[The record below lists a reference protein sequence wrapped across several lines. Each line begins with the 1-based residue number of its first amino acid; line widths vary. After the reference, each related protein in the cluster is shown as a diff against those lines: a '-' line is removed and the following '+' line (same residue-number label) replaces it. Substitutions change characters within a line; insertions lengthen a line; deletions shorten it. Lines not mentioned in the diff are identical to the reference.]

1 MAYMHGTY
9 GEFDKTINT
18 IPVKSGT
25 IPVYIGTAPIN
36 LIRKYSGKGK
46 VNQPVKISNLTE
58 AYEKI
63 GYSSDWNSFTL

>member
-25 IPVYIGTAPIN
+25 IPVYIGTAHSP
-36 LIRKYSGKGK
+36 LQKARRKSRATKSY
-46 VNQPVKISNLTE
+46 
-58 AYEKI
+58 
-63 GYSSDWNSFTL
+63 